1 MNISNI
7 IGKFIIKNIYF
18 VALAIILITIIGSVW
33 YIKINSAPVIGYYS
47 VKLGNIT
54 GSLDEPG
61 VVVAENKADISFQ
74 EGGQIKH
81 VYVSEGQK
89 VSAGTL
95 LADLDT
101 QSLQNNVNQSKAA
114 LAAAQAKLSELQ
126 MGATPQQ
133 IAVSEAALKSAQQ
146 ALANVYANV
155 PSTINDAYAKANDAV
170 RNQLSQFFSSP
181 ESYFPLL
188 TFNVTDPQV
197 LNNIQILRVSASA
210 NLNAWKAEIASSTN
224 LSSNSD
230 LDAMLANANQHLSVI
245 QNLMNEAVTAVN
257 DEAGLSAST
266 QAAYKTLAATGLN
279 ETNAAIAEINAIQQS
294 IASSKAAVNQAQAA
308 LNLTTAS
315 STQQQIE
322 AQQAVVNQAQAA
334 LASAQVMLN
343 NASLIAPFSGTIQN
357 LTAQVGEVVSAG
369 MPILSIVNNGGLK
382 IQAYVSEYDVEKV
395 KIGDQANV
403 TLDAFGV
410 NTIFPAI
417 VTTIDSAETNV
428 NGTPSYLVTLHFI
441 NEEPQIK
448 DGMTGNVHI
457 IFSEAQNVV
466 VVPTFLVLNNGN
478 EYFVLLKT
486 SSGVKPEP
494 VQLGLSGS
502 DGMTEIVSG
511 LNPGDEILDF

>member
-1 MNISNI
+1 M
-7 IGKFIIKNIYF
+7 
-18 VALAIILITIIGSVW
+18 L
-33 YIKINSAPVIGYYS
+33 
-47 VKLGNIT
+47 
-54 GSLDEPG
+54 
-61 VVVAENKADISFQ
+61 ISFF
-74 EGGQIKH
+74 
-81 VYVSEGQK
+81 
-89 VSAGTL
+89 
-95 LADLDT
+95 
-101 QSLQNNVNQSKAA
+101 
-114 LAAAQAKLSELQ
+114 
-126 MGATPQQ
+126 
-133 IAVSEAALKSAQQ
+133 
-146 ALANVYANV
+146 
-155 PSTINDAYAKANDAV
+155 AYAKPNDAV

-188 TFNVTDPQV
+188 TFNVIDPQV

-294 IASSKAAVNQAQAA
+294 IASSEAAVNQAQAA
-308 LNLTTAS
+308 LNLTSAS

-322 AQQAVVNQAQAA
+322 AQQAAVNQAQAA
-334 LASAQVMLN
+334 LASAQVMLD
-343 NASLIAPFSGTIQN
+343 NASLIAPFSGTVQD

-494 VQLGLSGS
+494 VQLGLSES